1 MQQQNTMKMKI
12 KWEKNSRVLNLAAQ
26 GKIHPDD
33 IVGRSR
39 TDELLDEVATVR
51 MHKVREKDPFV
62 TVHIRGKHKTHT
74 RGSGMTWNYASVCR
88 VNFGGPHTNTM
99 CSNGD
104 LDEDYTWQDVHSV
117 VEKVKEV
124 IA

>member
-33 IVGRSR
+33 IVDRSR
-39 TDELLDEVATVR
+39 TDEFLDEVATVR

-74 RGSGMTWNYASVCR
+74 RPWGSWNYANVCR

-124 IA
+124 MA

>member
-1 MQQQNTMKMKI
+1 MKI
-12 KWEKNSRVLNLAAQ
+12 KWEKNSRVLNLASQ
-26 GKIHPDD
+26 GKINPND
-33 IVGRSR
+33 IVDRSR
-39 TDELLDEVATVR
+39 TDEFLDEVATVR
-51 MHKVREKDPFV
+51 MHKVREKAPFV

-74 RGSGMTWNYASVCR
+74 RPWGSRNYRRHGHASVCR

-124 IA
+124 MA